1 LIRLEEEGMTAKTT
15 KPKLAI
21 TKTKPSKNSHGTD
34 ATPRPRPKTIG
45 KSVAG
50 LGFIGGY
57 LIAQGAL
64 TLEQLDTALLRQM
77 ELAAK
82 GENLSLSDVLL
93 RLGYITKAE
102 LAQAEHKQQQD
113 QKARRA

>member
-1 LIRLEEEGMTAKTT
+1 MAK
-15 KPKLAI
+15 KVEKSKLPIA
-21 TKTKPSKNSHGTD
+21 KTKPSKNSHG
-34 ATPRPRPKTIG
+34 ASAPPRSRKKSIG

-64 TLEQLDTALLRQM
+64 TLEQLDRALLQQM
-77 ELAAK
+77 ELAIK

-93 RLGYITKAE
+93 RIGYVTEADVAKAKR
-102 LAQAEHKQQQD
+102 KQQQD
-113 QKARRA
+113 QMSRKV